1 MWSTLAAA
9 RSRCPHG
16 SWVSHVSVLKDPCD
30 IPGRESGSRMEAHG
44 SGVWEAAASSL
55 PPPRAPSDWSES
67 ILSPN
72 PRPAAQHSDSCP
84 GSQPRLPVWRA
95 PPSLSLPSLPALSLC
110 CSPLV
115 PSSFSLYFSPAV
127 FPLFLWSVPAFL
139 SASISLSLPL
149 RLSLSD
155 VALCPSVTVSPFCF
169 PLLSRTSVGHSLRR
183 SPCSFLLS
191 AVLPGLSV
199 RLSLPACPF
208 FEPTLTAALSPC
220 RLFLAR
226 PRPSPRHPVCL
237 SLCFPGRQ
245 L

>member
-1 MWSTLAAA
+1 
-9 RSRCPHG
+9 
-16 SWVSHVSVLKDPCD
+16 
-30 IPGRESGSRMEAHG
+30 MEAHG

-127 FPLFLWSVPAFL
+127 FPLFLRSVPAFL

-155 VALCPSVTVSPFCF
+155 VALCPSVTGHRLPFLFPPPLPRLCRPLPPPLPLFFSSLGCSPWSVCPSVSPCLSLLRAYPHHGPLPLSSLPRPASSVSPSPCLSL
-169 PLLSRTSVGHSLRR
+169 PLLSGKAAVIYELRTGPAAGAGGPDYSF
-183 SPCSFLLS
+183 PEEAACSGM
-191 AVLPGLSV
+191 AG
-199 RLSLPACPF
+199 
-208 FEPTLTAALSPC
+208 
-220 RLFLAR
+220 
-226 PRPSPRHPVCL
+226 
-237 SLCFPGRQ
+237 
-245 L
+245 